1 MNFKKIL
8 ITLVFALS
16 LLSISAYAK
25 TMQFT
30 IEAEK
35 LKLCLNSIL

>member
-8 ITLVFALS
+8 LTLVFVLS
-16 LLSISAYAK
+16 MLSVSAYAK

-30 IEAEK
+30 MNDYDAR
-35 LKLCLNSIL
+35 